1 MGEAVPPLP
10 IELEDMAQPKL
21 SGGSNC
27 SEAKPGR
34 SQPGV
39 EVDAGR
45 DGGNVLDIWGE
56 YVGQGDGT
64 GTREA
69 DEATQGLEAVRG
81 DVEHASATPM
91 RQKRFFKDLSP
102 LVLSPP
108 DSGDGVISP
117 LQGGAEGRHV
127 SRLPSV
133 FDNGRTESAAGD
145 LDVEAG
151 MDEANGR
158 LPNTGGAQAGQGD
171 GDGAAVVSEGST
183 KSGGMADWDGESE
196 SVTTAVRLHPD
207 QPENWSSL
215 SKSQQR
221 HWWRQRKRIHDRGKG

>member
-1 MGEAVPPLP
+1 MTTNVGVFRRRTGRRG
-10 IELEDMAQPKL
+10 IEFYLAWHPDV
-21 SGGSNC
+21 
-27 SEAKPGR
+27 R
-34 SQPGV
+34 S
-39 EVDAGR
+39 
-45 DGGNVLDIWGE
+45 
-56 YVGQGDGT
+56 
-64 GTREA
+64 
-69 DEATQGLEAVRG
+69 
-81 DVEHASATPM
+81 
-91 RQKRFFKDLSP
+91 K
-102 LVLSPP
+102 
-108 DSGDGVISP
+108 
-117 LQGGAEGRHV
+117 
-127 SRLPSV
+127 
-133 FDNGRTESAAGD
+133 ESAAGD